1 MKFNKVTHLVGH
13 HHPIYALAASSSVP
27 RFYSAGHDKGVV
39 EWDATQ
45 WQFIRVLCPIP
56 QTAYQLQLVPEWN
69 ALLVA
74 LQSGTVHLVDLD
86 SGQFLYTND
95 YHKKP
100 VFAIGYDYQEHSD
113 TLRIYIASEDGVLT
127 QWLLKKSS
135 EVQQLA
141 SFQLAVPIR
150 CLAINARMNTLVLG
164 DKQGFLHFFDR
175 DALTLIKSVQ
185 AHEQGVTS
193 VRFSP
198 DGKCLFTSGRD
209 ARMCV
214 FDSLSYSQIH
224 EWVPHLFAAYA
235 IQFHPSLPVFAT
247 ASRDKSVKIWS
258 ADDFRL
264 LRSLSI
270 EKGFEAHRLSVNS
283 LTWDAS
289 GKYLITAGD
298 DKIIMVWEWE
308 SFANFDSAT

>member
-1 MKFNKVTHLVGH
+1 MKFKKVAHLIGH
-13 HHPIYALAASSSVP
+13 HHPIYALAASSSTP
-27 RFYSAGHDKGVV
+27 RFYSGGHDKGIV

-45 WQFIRVLCPIP
+45 WKFIRVLCPIP

-74 LQSGTVHLVDLD
+74 LQNGTVQLIDLN

-95 YHKKP
+95 FHKKA
-100 VFAIGYDYQEHSD
+100 VFSIGYDYQEQSD
-113 TLRIYIASEDGVLT
+113 SLRIYIASEDGVLS
-127 QWLLKKSS
+127 QWILSKSCMD
-135 EVQQLA
+135 QQLA
-141 SFQLAVPIR
+141 TYQLSVPIR
-150 CLAINARMNTLVLG
+150 SLAINIGTNAMVLG

-175 DALTLIKSVQ
+175 DALTLLKSVQ

-198 DGKCLFTSGRD
+198 DGKYIFSSGRD

-214 FDSLSYSQIH
+214 FDSLSYAQIH
-224 EWVPHLFAAYA
+224 EWVPHLFAVYS
-235 IQFHPSLPVFAT
+235 IQFHPSLPIFAT

-258 ADDFRL
+258 SNDFRL

-308 SFANFDSAT
+308 SFANFDSAP